1 MQKPQRLYARI
12 ASMTALVALSITAQ
26 PGKAQETQAASPLD
40 EIIVT
45 ATRRAASI
53 RDIPASVSR
62 VDRADFDAKATRF
75 IGEELRGL
83 PGINV
88 RTNDQGTY
96 TDISIRGV
104 PNRIHNDTIVV
115 LMDGVP
121 FVTGDDEGD
130 MEQLPFGAVGQV
142 EVVRGPTSALYG
154 RGAIAGT
161 INYVTREVTDEP
173 LAAAQAGIGSYG
185 WRQAAA
191 MIQRPT
197 GDAGALLLSA
207 ELQRSDGWRD
217 RTGRNEENVFA
228 KQRLDLNERLRL
240 NLTGTYVNTKQDL
253 AGELP
258 TDLNGVPIALPGGRE
273 GNWNNDGAG
282 FYKRMWTSTAVLEA
296 DVTDTVTATTRL
308 HYRHAN
314 TRAVQGAFQRFDPT
328 EGTVDFSGFRVDGST
343 DTYFAEQQVDWQI
356 DEHWR
361 LLAGGSAERINANHI
376 ESWSGEFDY
385 GPLFYI
391 QRRDV
396 TTGAYVNQGDWL
408 YSRLMDA
415 HARNET
421 QAGFAQADFTWAALT
436 LTAGARYDR
445 FQRRVFYGPS
455 GSGYG
460 PDPEVVVKDSD
471 SRISPKLSAR
481 WQVNENV
488 TAYTT
493 YGEGF
498 SPGFGPLWSFR
509 SRDTN
514 LAPELAKNIEAGIKA
529 SLLDNRLTGTLS
541 VYQLKRSDLLQLL
554 PVGASARTINSGRQ
568 RSRGVELEANADLR
582 DINPGLALALSYG
595 FTDAVW
601 TENAFL
607 EPDTNRPFD
616 FTGKDV
622 AGVPRH
628 SGRVEINQR
637 LDQPS
642 LTLRSWVDIS
652 GDYAYDGANTRKA
665 GGYALVNAAV
675 TWAPMEELELTL
687 TGRNLFD
694 RKVNTVISNNDGPYA
709 YYPQAPLQWVLSGTV
724 RF

>member
-1 MQKPQRLYARI
+1 MNKPRLNARFVS
-12 ASMTALVALSITAQ
+12 AMALLAFSGTALPGQAL
-26 PGKAQETQAASPLD
+26 ETNTASPID

-45 ATRRAASI
+45 ATRRATAI

-62 VDRADFDAKATRF
+62 VDRTDFEQKATRF

-83 PGINV
+83 PGVNI

-142 EVVRGPTSALYG
+142 ELVRGPTSALYG

-161 INYVTREVTDEP
+161 INYITRDVTDEP
-173 LAAAQAGIGSYG
+173 QAAAQAGIGSDG

-217 RTGRNEENVFA
+217 RTGRNEENIFA
-228 KQRLDLNERLRL
+228 KQRLDLTERLRL

-258 TDLNGVPIALPGGRE
+258 TDLNGIPIPLPGGRE

-282 FYKRMWTSTAVLEA
+282 FYKRMWTSTALVAA
-296 DVTDTVTATTRL
+296 DVTDAVTTTTRL

-314 TRAVQGAFQRFDPT
+314 TRAVQGAFQRFMQGD
-328 EGTVDFSGFRVDGST
+328 ETVNFSGFRVDGST
-343 DTYFAEQQVDWQI
+343 DTYFAEQQVDWRI

-376 ESWSGEFDY
+376 ETWTGEFDF

-391 QRRDV
+391 QRRDLA
-396 TTGAYVNQGDWL
+396 TGAYINQDEWL
-408 YSRLMDA
+408 VSRLMDA
-415 HARNET
+415 DARNET
-421 QAGFAQADFTWAALT
+421 QAGFVQADFDWQALT
-436 LTAGARYDR
+436 LSAGARYDR
-445 FQRRVFYGPS
+445 FKRRVFYGPS
-455 GSGYG
+455 GTGYG
-460 PDPEVVVKDSD
+460 PDPEVLVTDQD
-471 SRISPKLSAR
+471 SRISPKLSLR
-481 WQVNENV
+481 WQIDEQV

-509 SRDTN
+509 NRDTS
-514 LAPELAKNIEAGIKA
+514 LAPELSKNIEAGIKA
-529 SLLDNRLTGTLS
+529 VLLDGRLAGTLS
-541 VYQLKRSDLLQLL
+541 LYQLKRSDLLQLL

-568 RSRGVELEANADLR
+568 RSRGVELEADADLR
-582 DINPGLALALSYG
+582 DINPGLALAVSYG

-616 FTGKDV
+616 FTGKNM

-628 SGRVEINQR
+628 AGRVEVSQR
-637 LDQPS
+637 LEQS
-642 LTLRSWVDIS
+642 ALTLRGWVDLV
-652 GDYAYDGANTRKA
+652 GDYAYDGANSRRA
-665 GGYALVNAAV
+665 GGYALVNAAIS
-675 TWAPMEELELTL
+675 WAALEQLDLTL

-694 RKVNTVISNNDGPYA
+694 RQVNTVIANNDGPYA